1 MARFNK
7 VASFFDCC
15 FVKNNIKQGVYFL
28 LAYYMAMN
36 NVESIE

>member
-1 MARFNK
+1 
-7 VASFFDCC
+7 
-15 FVKNNIKQGVYFL
+15 VKNNIKQGVYFL